1 MYKVVQYLYNT
12 FTKSHIPPS
21 AAFNLQLSI
30 QYMMPWIKKE
40 KWENAPFKLYIYLLI
55 REQGVH

>member
-1 MYKVVQYLYNT
+1 MNKAVQYLYNT

-21 AAFNLQLSI
+21 AAFNLLLSI
-30 QYMMPWIKKE
+30 QYMMPWIRKE
-40 KWENAPFKLYIYLLI
+40 KGEKAPFKLYMYLLI